1 MEENKKDCCTEKHLC
16 DLMADKTAFEAV
28 KEAAKDARF
37 ICTACGRAA
46 KTEDSLCVP
55 VKL

>member
-1 MEENKKDCCTEKHLC
+1 MEEIKHDCCQKKHLC
-16 DLMADKTAFEAV
+16 DLMAEKTAFETV

-37 ICTACGRAA
+37 ICTACGRSA

>member
-1 MEENKKDCCTEKHLC
+1 MEEIKKDCCQKKHMC
-16 DLMADKTAFEAV
+16 DLMADKNAFEAV
-28 KEAAKDARF
+28 KEAAKDAQF
-37 ICTACGRAA
+37 ICTACGRSA